1 MKSLSKSTP
10 ERRGAP
16 DSVSSPIPKEDTVSF
31 IRQTFILK
39 LELAVNLHMT
49 RNTCRTVKS
58 GGSSKSSRS
67 ANSGGS
73 PNSRS
78 TRGCEGFPV

>member
-16 DSVSSPIPKEDTVSF
+16 DSVSSPIPKDAVSF

-49 RNTCRTVKS
+49 RNTCRTLKS
-58 GGSSKSSRS
+58 GGSSKSSMS

-78 TRGCEGFPV
+78 TRGCEGFIV